1 MACGKQVQ
9 FQSYVTSALD
19 TAWSASRL
27 DHFTPGKKSPWAPN
41 KGRVG
46 PGLTWTLWR
55 KYLTS
60 SRESKDEI
68 NKIRARQ
75 PDEYE
80 RLREAPTSQTGHN
93 DHHGNV
99 VLCPTN
105 GPKNCYFTY
114 RSADAK
120 LFSSVTVSYC
130 LLHAWNHKRDSR

>member
-1 MACGKQVQ
+1 MHLIQRGQ
-9 FQSYVTSALD
+9 LH
-19 TAWSASRL
+19 ASTTLPLVKRA
-27 DHFTPGKKSPWAPN
+27 PGHPTKVVCAP
-41 KGRVG
+41 V
-46 PGLTWTLWR
+46 LVWTLWR

-60 SRESKDEI
+60 FRKSKDDI

-93 DHHGNV
+93 DYHGNV

-130 LLHAWNHKRDSR
+130 LLHAWNHKRESR